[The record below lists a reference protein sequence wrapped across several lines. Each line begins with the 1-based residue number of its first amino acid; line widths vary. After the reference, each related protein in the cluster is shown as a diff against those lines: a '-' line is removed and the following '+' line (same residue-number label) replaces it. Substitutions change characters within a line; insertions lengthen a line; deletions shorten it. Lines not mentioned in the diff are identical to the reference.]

1 MGLLHTRSRSQRSSC
16 SECVQRISSE
26 PQNILLPILIWL
38 CSIINQS
45 VMQKNWFTVFN
56 VKATAK
62 GQMILLN
69 QQTFRCQTWYC
80 DASSWA
86 GVSCIWSRS
95 HQGFTWS
102 KYDSFYY
109 IFWTVD
115 PFVTKFAFIVH
126 YHKPVCLL
134 KKLDCCIQ
142 DLRSVY
148 PWQWEQKTKH
158 FQFKLHTFFVDNL
171 FWLCSSNVHNGPL
184 FWCSHGF
191 SLFPGCAEWSAYTTK
206 GQ

>member
-1 MGLLHTRSRSQRSSC
+1 MSVNVCLDDIFWTTEHFVTKLGVVMQHHRPECSVEKKWSWQSMSRSQ
-16 SECVQRISSE
+16 QRVRMSMF
-26 PQNILLPILIWL
+26 
-38 CSIINQS
+38 
-45 VMQKNWFTVFN
+45 V
-56 VKATAK
+56 
-62 GQMILLN
+62 QMILLN

-115 PFVTKFAFIVH
+115 PFVTKLAFIVH

-134 KKLDCCIQ
+134 MKLDCCFH
-142 DLRSVY
+142 DLRPVY
-148 PWQWEQKTKH
+148 PWQWEQKTKY
-158 FQFKLHTFFVDNL
+158 FQFKLHTFLVDNL
-171 FWLCSSNVHNGPL
+171 FWLCSGNVHNGPL